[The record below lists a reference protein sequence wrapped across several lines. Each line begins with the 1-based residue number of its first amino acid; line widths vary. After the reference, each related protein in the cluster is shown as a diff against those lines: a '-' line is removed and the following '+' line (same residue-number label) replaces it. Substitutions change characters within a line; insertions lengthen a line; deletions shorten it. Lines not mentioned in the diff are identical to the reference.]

1 MSTEKLNIC
10 LMNDSFP
17 PIIDGVANAVIN
29 YANIINDGLGKAS
42 VATPHYPDVE
52 DDYPFEVV
60 RYRSM
65 PITEKLCGYRAGYPF
80 SSRALDKLVKDE
92 YDIIHSHCPFAS
104 TMLARVLREKTNIP
118 IVMTYHTKFDIDIR
132 RDIRNETLAN
142 QVIKIIIENISACDE
157 VWTVSHGAGENLR
170 SLGYEGDFVVMENG
184 VDFPRGRAE
193 AEDAAEMRSYY
204 DIPEDTILFMFV
216 GRLLWYKGIRLT
228 LDALKIIDGKG
239 IKYRMM
245 FVGDGLDRA
254 EIESY
259 AEELGI
265 MDKCI
270 FTGAIYDRE
279 DLRVYYTAGDLFVFP
294 SEYDTNGIVVREAA
308 ACGVASIL
316 IKGSC
321 ASEGITDGRT
331 GLLTEADPEAI
342 AAKMEFA
349 ASHRNEVRQFGENA
363 MNEVYMSW
371 EDSVKH
377 AYERYFTVREQCM
390 NGLSQRKEKF
400 ITGAWF
406 RTVDDITNVVQ
417 QVRKLPGGIRKTS
430 GKVRDGIVISGRK
443 VKKVWSKSLKKL
455 SIKNK
460 SAILP
465 EGFSEEDIRI
475 ESSTCTG
482 ETTIGFFSKAENKL
496 VFAELV
502 RTEADIDK
510 FYKKYGIKRK
520 QEKP

>member
-29 YANIINDGLGKAS
+29 YANIINDGLGSAS
-42 VATPHYPDVE
+42 VAVPRYPDVE

-65 PITEKLCGYRAGYPF
+65 PITVKLCGYRAGYPF
-80 SSRALDKLVKDE
+80 SSRALDKLAQDE

-104 TMLARVLREKTNIP
+104 TMMARVLREKTNIP
-118 IVMTYHTKFDIDIR
+118 LVMTYHTKFDIDIK

-142 QVIKIIIENISACDE
+142 QIVKIIIENISACDE
-157 VWTVSHGAGENLR
+157 VWTVSKGAGENLR
-170 SLGYEGDFVVMENG
+170 SLGYEGDYVVMENG
-184 VDFPRGRAE
+184 VDFPRGRADADDT
-193 AEDAAEMRSYY
+193 AELRRYY
-204 DIPEDTILFMFV
+204 DVPDGAILFLFV
-216 GRLLWYKGIRLT
+216 GRLLWYKGLKLT

-239 IKYRMM
+239 INYRMM

-254 EIESY
+254 EIENY
-259 AEELGI
+259 AEQIGVI
-265 MDKCI
+265 DNCI
-270 FTGAIYDRE
+270 FTGAVSDRE

-294 SEYDTNGIVVREAA
+294 SEYDTNGLVVREAA

-331 GLLTEADPEAI
+331 GILANADPADI

-349 ASHRNEVRQFGENA
+349 ASHRTEIRQFGENA
-363 MNEVYMSW
+363 MNEVYISW
-371 EDSVKH
+371 KDAVTH
-377 AYERYFTVREQCM
+377 AYERYFVVREKCM
-390 NGLSQRKEKF
+390 SGLSGRREKR

-406 RTVDDITNVVQ
+406 RTVDDITNAVQ
-417 QVRKLPGGIRKTS
+417 QIRKLPNGIKKTS
-430 GKVRDGIVISGRK
+430 GKVRDGIVTSSRK
-443 VKKVWSKSLKKL
+443 VKKVWSRSFKKL
-455 SIKNK
+455 GLKPKQTADLPDGFTEDDIK
-460 SAILP
+460 
-465 EGFSEEDIRI
+465 I
-475 ESSTCTG
+475 ESSACTG

-496 VFAELV
+496 MYAELV
-502 RTEADIDK
+502 NDEDDIEK
-510 FYKKYGIKRK
+510 FYKKYGVKRK
-520 QEKP
+520 